1 MKYIALLALILSSY
15 ANAQCFGPGGCDY
28 VPPSEPCFGPGGCV
42 DPAPVGPA
50 ELCLPEG
57 CQPVTYEEYQ
67 GFTLAFSFL
76 VNGYPVMGW
85 SGACDQPVCP
95 DIKNQ
100 AFADLLTNAKRANR
114 AQRY

>member
-1 MKYIALLALILSSY
+1 MKYLALLALIFAAH
-15 ANAQCFGPGGCDY
+15 ANAQTCAGPAPCGPQFGLGGGY
-28 VPPSEPCFGPGGCV
+28 AE
-42 DPAPVGPA
+42 PVGPA

-57 CQPVTYEEYQ
+57 CSPVSYETRD

-76 VNGYPVMGW
+76 PNGYPIMGW

-95 DIKNQ
+95 DIRNQ
-100 AFADLLTNAKRANR
+100 AFADLELNAKRANR

>member
-1 MKYIALLALILSSY
+1 MKYLALLALIFSAH
-15 ANAQCFGPGGCDY
+15 ANAQTCAGPAPCDY
-28 VPPSEPCFGPGGCV
+28 VSPNV
-42 DPAPVGPA
+42 IGPA
-50 ELCLPEG
+50 ELCLPDG
-57 CQPVTYEEYQ
+57 CQPVTYEEYE